1 MVYRACFDW
10 MWQHKAWTVFGAGTV
25 LVLGSEVVWWLW
37 KKIRYLLTP
46 KPPLYDVIFFNEL
59 GEECSVVHY
68 HLIRLKVPKEKR
80 DCGNP
85 HCSERNVQKLVDQ
98 IDTALYSVDAAIFS
112 FSSVVMTDAFERAL
126 SRNVR
131 IRILT
136 DRQSAGNLVFQK
148 LRRLGVIVHAP
159 KHVGARN
166 ALMHHKFFVVDT
178 KSRVL
183 DIQKSRG
190 LRYHRPILSRF
201 AAGSINWTMQ
211 GFGGN
216 WENCVISHEASLT
229 EVLQEEFNRL
239 WEISTDTAP
248 VKRKVEEYEEL
259 W

>member
-10 MWQHKAWTVFGAGTV
+10 MRQHKAWTVFGAGTA

-37 KKIRYLLTP
+37 KQLRYLMRP
-46 KPPLYDVIFFNEL
+46 KPPRFDVAFFNEL
-59 GEECSVVHY
+59 GEECSVEHY
-68 HLIRLKVPKEKR
+68 HFIRLKVPKDKR

-85 HCSERNVQKLVDQ
+85 HCSERNVQKLVNQ
-98 IDTALYSVDAAIFS
+98 IDTAVYSVDAAIFS
-112 FSSVVMTDAFERAL
+112 FSSVVMTEAFVRAL

-131 IRILT
+131 VRIIT
-136 DRQSAGNLVFQK
+136 DHQSAGNSVFQK
-148 LRRLGVIVHAP
+148 LRRLGVIVRGP
-159 KHVGARN
+159 KHMGARN

-178 KSRVL
+178 ESRVL

-190 LRYHRPILSRF
+190 LRYHRPIVTRF
-201 AAGSINWTMQ
+201 ATGSVNWTMQ

-216 WENCVISHEASLT
+216 WENCIISHDASLA

-239 WEISTDTAP
+239 WKVSINTAP
-248 VKRKVEEYEEL
+248 PKRKKEEYEEL